1 MRAALFAAM
10 LLALG
15 PASAAEQAI
24 RADDARV
31 LRMGRTVAES
41 DGTLRFGYAGVTIA
55 LAFEGTR
62 LEMDAEGGKDSLVDV
77 LVDGAPARTLRL
89 GPERRR
95 VALVENAPPGR
106 HAVALVLRTEAWLG
120 VPALHGFSSDGAF
133 VQAAPLPSRRMLVLG
148 DSVTCGAIMERKGS
162 DKNDPYLWNARLSYG
177 MLVAQA
183 LQAQVQLVCHGG
195 RGLVRSYH
203 GRSDEPQLPAFYR
216 MAIDEGA
223 RQPQWEQAD
232 YAPDLILVAIGT
244 NDFTQGIP
252 ERGSYVAAY
261 ENFVRTLLREHARA
275 QVVLTEGAILDGD
288 KKAALTACIG
298 ETVARVGG
306 ARLHYL
312 PSKHYAG
319 DALDPHP
326 TTAQHAAMAQ
336 DLAPPLRRLMGW

>member
-1 MRAALFAAM
+1 MKAAWFAAA

-15 PASAAEQAI
+15 PAAAAEQAI

-31 LRMGRTVAES
+31 LRMGRTVAQA
-41 DGTLRFGYAGVTIA
+41 DGALRFGYAGVTLK

-62 LEMDAEGGKDSLVDV
+62 LALDAEGGKDSLIDV
-77 LVDGAPARTLRL
+77 LVDGAALRTVRL
-89 GPERRR
+89 GPARRS

-106 HAVALVLRTEAWLG
+106 HEVELVLRTEAWLG
-120 VPALHGFSSDGAF
+120 VPALYGFSSDGAF
-133 VQAAPLPSRRMLVLG
+133 VAAAPLPARRMLVLG

-162 DKNDPYLWNARLSYG
+162 DKTDPYLWNARLSYG
-177 MLVAQA
+177 MLAAQA

-216 MAIDEGA
+216 LAIDEGA
-223 RQPQWEQAD
+223 QPPPWQQSD

-252 ERGSYVAAY
+252 ERAAYVAAY
-261 ENFVRTLLREHARA
+261 ESFVRTLLREHAQAR
-275 QVVLTEGAILDGD
+275 VVLTEGAILDGD
-288 KKAALTACIG
+288 KKAALTAYIG
-298 ETVARVGG
+298 ETIARVGD

-336 DLAPPLRRLMGW
+336 ELAPPLRRLMGW